1 MSLER
6 CVCGLYHLS
15 CFLCTLCYLCLWTV
29 VCVVFI
35 ICHVSCV
42 PCVTDVS
49 GPLCVWSLSFVSCLV
64 YPVLPMSL
72 DRCVCGLYH
81 LSCVLWHT
89 QRSRDIGNTGYTRHK
104 TNDKDHTHNGPET
117 SVTQGTQDTRQM
129 IKTYVSGPLC
139 VWSLSFVLCLVYPVL
154 PMSLDRCV
162 CGLYH
167 LSCVLC
173 TLCYLCL
180 CKW

>member
-1 MSLER
+1 VLPMSLDR

-15 CFLCTLCYLCLWTV
+15 RVLCTLCYLCLWTV

-35 ICHVSCV
+35 ICLVFCV
-42 PCVTDVS
+42 PCV
-49 GPLCVWSLSFVSCLV
+49 
-64 YPVLPMSL
+64 
-72 DRCVCGLYH
+72 
-81 LSCVLWHT
+81 
-89 QRSRDIGNTGYTRHK
+89 DIGNTGYTKHK

-129 IKTYVSGPLC
+129 IKTTHNGPET
-139 VWSLSFVLCLVYPVL
+139 
-154 PMSLDRCV
+154 RCV

-180 CKW
+180 WTVVCVVFIICLVFCVPCVTYVSGPLCVWSLSFVLCPHTQRSRDIGNTGYTKHETNDKDHTHNGPET